1 MLGAGLVAGE
11 LCDYVCQWE
20 DFCKTLRKKTVVYFD
35 AFGGTSYPEDCPPK
49 QLYPLTAKQL
59 SAQGQCEGH
68 LLMYRFAKRRALP
81 DSLT

>member
-1 MLGAGLVAGE
+1 MQLLCSAVAYCRVNRVFE
-11 LCDYVCQWE
+11 LP
-20 DFCKTLRKKTVVYFD
+20 KLLIRHKRKNCSSEAAAVD
-35 AFGGTSYPEDCPPK
+35 ADS
-49 QLYPLTAKQL
+49 PLTAKQL

>member
-1 MLGAGLVAGE
+1 MQLLCSAAAHCGFYHVFE
-11 LCDYVCQWE
+11 LL
-20 DFCKTLRKKTVVYFD
+20 KLSIRHKRKNCSRKSAAVD
-35 AFGGTSYPEDCPPK
+35 ADS
-49 QLYPLTAKQL
+49 PLTDKQL

>member
-1 MLGAGLVAGE
+1 MQLLCSAVAYCRVNRVFE
-11 LCDYVCQWE
+11 LP
-20 DFCKTLRKKTVVYFD
+20 KLLIRHKRKNCSSEAAAVD
-35 AFGGTSYPEDCPPK
+35 S
-49 QLYPLTAKQL
+49 PLTAKQL